1 MVHKLNKNG
10 LGSRLR
16 ISGHASPEYRLDI
29 QYESYRMSHVTFT
42 SGKLCFVQYRS
53 SYWSPEIRAGPSK
66 SKQRIW
72 NRLSGGTLISRIV
85 FINSKVH
92 IFTTYSSFWTSQG
105 VITCIT
111 WSKKRPFQNVHIR
124 IFDKFWIQNFTIKW
138 VNFSSFF
145 RMIYL

>member
-1 MVHKLNKNG
+1 MQVR
-10 LGSRLR
+10 RLYTG
-16 ISGHASPEYRLDI
+16 IDI

-42 SGKLCFVQYRS
+42 SGELCFVQYRS

-92 IFTTYSSFWTSQG
+92 IFTTYSSFWTSYG
-105 VITCIT
+105 SSHVSRDRKNAHFKTST
-111 WSKKRPFQNVHIR
+111 LEF
-124 IFDKFWIQNFTIKW
+124 FDKFWIQNFTIKW
-138 VNFSSFF
+138 VNLSSFF
-145 RMIYL
+145 